1 MTTSLLHAITATLLV
16 VPARATATP
25 PDPCALLTKA
35 EAEAIIGK
43 PLPPPS
49 QGGSGE
55 CHYGEPGEADEIV
68 VYPMPL
74 GFKSKEE
81 FHAFVVKD
89 TEEMNARMKE
99 NLKGTGATVKETT
112 VDPVPGVGE
121 AAYFVD
127 PSLIV
132 LKRGRVLN
140 ITASDRKRAEAVA
153 AKVLPRFGS

>member
-1 MTTSLLHAITATLLV
+1 MTASLLHTITTALMV
-16 VPARATATP
+16 ASPGAATP

-35 EAEAIIGK
+35 EAEAIVGQ

-49 QGGSGE
+49 PGGSGE
-55 CHYGEPGEADEIV
+55 CHYGEEGSSAEII

-74 GFKSKEE
+74 AFKSKEA

-89 TEEMNARMKE
+89 TEEMNARVKE
-99 NLKGTGATVKETT
+99 GLKGTGATAQETT

-121 AAYFVD
+121 SAYYVS

-132 LKRGRVLN
+132 FTHGRVLN
-140 ITASDRKRAEAVA
+140 ITAADRKQAVAVA
-153 AKVLPRFGS
+153 AKVLPRF